1 MMKGKILLIYFMT
14 ILFFIANLNA
24 QNIHEAAEKGDLARV
39 KELVEKNPELVNARA
54 TGQYAYLKFTPLHF
68 AAWKGHKD
76 IIHYLIKKGAD
87 IHAQDSDGSTP
98 LYWAANFGHEEIVT
112 ALIQNGAEVNSQNNF
127 GITPLHR
134 AAFKG
139 NTDIVKFFIDKGS
152 EINVKNKHQGRTP
165 LQNAIEAGHEE
176 TVKVLLEN
184 GAEVK
189 SKDNAGKN
197 SLFIAAENGYLEI
210 VKLIIDK
217 GPEINSR
224 ESLYNRNSLHLASL
238 NGYKEIAELLIS
250 KGIEIDAAD
259 KRGKTPLYYAAKYGH
274 KSVAELLI
282 SHGATKPDDI
292 IENYG
297 RSRYLDK
304 NLKKKEA
311 VIWYLGN
318 CGWAVKTKN
327 HLLIFDYW
335 QYGKNPDNPLLANGR
350 INPEE
355 IKNQDVFV
363 FVTHSDYDHYDEV
376 IYTWEKFNKNITY
389 IFGWDV
395 GKKPEYI
402 WMKPD
407 ESRKINDIEVFSVKM
422 KGVEAV
428 TYLVKVDELVLYHP
442 GDGSSEQW
450 IDIDKLKKI
459 SNEFD
464 IVFLT
469 VFGGALTT
477 ADKLQAKV
485 MFPMHGNETQY
496 QAHAQE
502 AEKRKIGTKVHY
514 AENRGDRFFYSEGKI
529 SK

>member
-1 MMKGKILLIYFMT
+1 MLKGKILFIHFMT
-14 ILFFIANLNA
+14 ILFFIANLSA
-24 QNIHEAAEKGDLARV
+24 QNIHEAVEKGDLARV
-39 KELVEKNPELVNARA
+39 KELVEKNPELANARA

-76 IIHYLIKKGAD
+76 IIQYLIKKGAD
-87 IHAQDSDGSTP
+87 IHAQDSDGSSP

-112 ALIQNGAEVNSQNNF
+112 TLIKNGAEVNSQNNF
-127 GITPLHR
+127 GITPLHG

-139 NTDIVKFFIDKGS
+139 YTDIVKLFIEKGS
-152 EINVKNKHQGRTP
+152 EINVKNNYQGRTP
-165 LQNAIEAGHEE
+165 LQNAIEAGHSEI
-176 TVKVLLEN
+176 VKILLEN
-184 GAEVK
+184 NADAN
-189 SKDNAGKN
+189 SKDNFGKN
-197 SLFIAAENGYLEI
+197 SLFIAAENGYLAI

-217 GPEINSR
+217 GAEINSR

-250 KGIEIDAAD
+250 KGIEIDVSD
-259 KRGKTPLYYAAKYGH
+259 KRKKTALYYAAKYGH

-282 SHGATKPDDI
+282 SHGAAKPDDI

-297 RSRYLDK
+297 RSPYLDK
-304 NLKKKEA
+304 KLKKKEA

-318 CGWAVKTKN
+318 CGWAVKTKK

-355 IKNQDVFV
+355 IKNQDVIV

-376 IYTWEKFNKNITY
+376 IFTWEKLNKNITY

-407 ESRKINDIEVFSVKM
+407 ESRKINDLEVFTVKM

-428 TYLVKVDELVLYHP
+428 TYLVKVDELVIYHP

-459 SNEFD
+459 SDEFD

-469 VFGGALTT
+469 VFGGALTV

-485 MFPMHGNETQY
+485 MFPMHGDETQY
-496 QAHAQE
+496 KAHADE
-502 AEKRKIGTKVHY
+502 AVKRNLGKKVHY
-514 AENRGDRFFYSEGKI
+514 AENRGDRFFYSKGKI
-529 SK
+529 LK

>member
-1 MMKGKILLIYFMT
+1 MAKGKILLIHFVT
-14 ILFFIANLNA
+14 ILFLAANLSA

-76 IIHYLIKKGAD
+76 IVQYLIKKGTD

-112 ALIQNGAEVNSQNNF
+112 ALIQNGAEVNSKNNF

-139 NTDIVKFFIDKGS
+139 HTDIVKLFIEKGS
-152 EINVKNKHQGRTP
+152 EINVRNKHQGRTP
-165 LQNAIEAGHEE
+165 LQNAIEAGHTEI
-176 TVKVLLEN
+176 VKILLDN
-184 GAEVK
+184 SADVK
-189 SKDNAGKN
+189 SEDNGGKN
-197 SLFIAAENGYLEI
+197 SLFIAAENGFLEI

-217 GPEINSR
+217 GAEINSR
-224 ESLYNRNSLHLASL
+224 ENLYNRNSIHIASL

-250 KGIEIDAAD
+250 KGIEIEAAD
-259 KRGKTPLYYAAKYGH
+259 KREKTPLFYAAKYGH
-274 KSVAELLI
+274 KSVAELLL
-282 SHGATKPDDI
+282 SHGASKPKDI
-292 IENYG
+292 VENYG
-297 RSRYLDK
+297 KSPFLDK
-304 NLKKKEA
+304 KLKKKEA

-318 CGWAVKTKN
+318 CGWALKTKN
-327 HLLIFDYW
+327 YLLIFDYW
-335 QYGKNPDNPLLANGR
+335 QYGKIPDNPLLANGR

-355 IKNQDVFV
+355 IKNKDVFV

-376 IYTWEKFNKNITY
+376 ILTWEKLNKNITY

-407 ESRKINDIEVFSVKM
+407 ESRKINDVEVFSVKM

-459 SNEFD
+459 SGEFD

-469 VFGGALTT
+469 VFGGGLIT

-485 MFPMHGNETQY
+485 MFPMHGDEQQY
-496 QAHAQE
+496 QAHAQ
-502 AEKRKIGTKVHY
+502 AAIKRKIKTKVYY
-514 AENRGDRFFYSEGKI
+514 AENRGDRFFYSKGKI
-529 SK
+529 SE